1 MDIIF
6 KTGKLKKQCNNKKLL
21 VRAYGS
27 GRAELILQRLDELH
41 AAETLETLRFLPQ
54 ARCHE
59 LKGNHEG
66 KLSVDLDHPYRLLF
80 KPTNNPVPLKPDQG
94 LDWSRVTEIEIL
106 GVEDTH
112 G

>member
-1 MDIIF
+1 
-6 KTGKLKKQCNNKKLL
+6 L
-21 VRAYGS
+21 VKVYGL
-27 GRAELILQRLDELH
+27 RRENLILLRLDELY
-41 AAETLETLRFLPQ
+41 AAESLETLRFLPQ

-80 KPTNNPVPLKPDQG
+80 KPANNPVPLKPDKG
-94 LDWSRVTEIEIL
+94 LDWSGVTEIEIL

>member
-1 MDIIF
+1 MNIIF
-6 KTGKLKKQCNNKKLL
+6 KTGKFKKQCNSKMQL

-27 GRAELILQRLDELH
+27 RRAALILQRLDELY
-41 AAETLETLRFLPQ
+41 AAETLETFRFLPQ

-59 LKGNHEG
+59 LKGNYEG
-66 KLSVDLDHPYRLLF
+66 LLSVDLDHPYRLLF
-80 KPTNNPVPLKPDQG
+80 KPANNPVPRKPDKG
-94 LDWSRVTEIEIL
+94 LDWSGVTEIEIV

>member
-1 MDIIF
+1 MI
-6 KTGKLKKQCNNKKLL
+6 
-21 VRAYGS
+21 RAYGAR
-27 GRAELILQRLDELH
+27 RAALILQRLDELK
-41 AAETLETLRFLPQ
+41 AAESLETLRFLPQ

-59 LKGNHEG
+59 LKGDHGG

-80 KPTNNPVPLKPDQG
+80 KPDNNPVPLKPDKG